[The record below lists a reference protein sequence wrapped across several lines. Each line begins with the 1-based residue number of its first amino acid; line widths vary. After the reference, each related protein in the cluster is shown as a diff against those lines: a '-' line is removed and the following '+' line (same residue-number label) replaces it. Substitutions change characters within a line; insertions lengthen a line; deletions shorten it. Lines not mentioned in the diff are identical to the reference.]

1 MEMLIFFWRRPGC
14 CVVELLKFFRLRLLG
29 FLLLGLSGCIEF
41 EEEEVQWRYLPDE
54 DVLLVALRYEGI
66 HGGDGKRDG
75 EGKGEKK
82 PAAAE
87 LDDGEIGQL
96 DAVMK
101 GGRAFFFNNWIFEFN
116 RRQLEE
122 FLKKQGEE
130 TGLPQARLTQL
141 LLKEVEVRNV
151 GFFLDGR
158 GHLCGAQTLQVG
170 NVSGLLGLTNELV
183 AEKLLEAVAKK
194 LDGGHSSTSVEK
206 DKGGSR
212 TMSPLGLL
220 KRLER
225 VHFEQLR
232 LSGATRIKGRYRVN
246 LVDPREGRSF
256 WLEEGGR
263 SYGYEL
269 LEMDYKGG
277 FARIRKNGQT
287 AIVHLKSRSV
297 VAEADAKDDVSLESM
312 QAWVRAA
319 EEKFPFARVGRPGF
333 VLRMP
338 IAEKEFEEFREK
350 GKANF
355 PDGMSMDYGD
365 GIMEMSLGQSG
376 ARGGILRKEC
386 FPGYVPNALA
396 HVREKYG
403 LLKRADVELELKQ
416 FLAGGGNPN

>member
-1 MEMLIFFWRRPGC
+1 
-14 CVVELLKFFRLRLLG
+14 VELLKVFRLGLWC
-29 FLLLGLSGCIEF
+29 LLLLALGGCIEF
-41 EEEEVQWRYLPDE
+41 EDEVVQWRYQPDE
-54 DVLLVALRYEGI
+54 DVLLVTLRYEGI
-66 HGGDGKRDG
+66 YGGDAKRDG
-75 EGKGEKK
+75 KGKKR

-87 LDDGEIGQL
+87 LDDKEIGQL

-101 GGRAFFFNNWIFEFN
+101 GSRAFFFSNWIFEFN
-116 RRQLEE
+116 RGQLEE
-122 FLKKQGEE
+122 FMKKKGEE
-130 TGLPQARLTQL
+130 TGLAEVRLTQL
-141 LLKEVEVRNV
+141 LLKEAEVRNV

-158 GHLCGAQTLQVG
+158 GRLSGAQTLRVG
-170 NVSGLLGLTNELV
+170 NVSGLLGPTNELL
-183 AEKLLEAVAKK
+183 AKKLLESVAKK
-194 LDGGHSSTSVEK
+194 LDGGQSSTSGKK
-206 DKGGSR
+206 DKGDPGAIN
-212 TMSPLGLL
+212 PLGLL

-232 LSGATRIKGRYRVN
+232 LSGVTKIKGKYRVN
-246 LVDPREGRSF
+246 LVDPRENRSF

-287 AIVHLKSRSV
+287 AIVHLKSRAV
-297 VAEADAKDDVSLESM
+297 VAEADTKDDVSLETM

-319 EEKFPFARVGRPGF
+319 EEKFAFARVGRPGF

-338 IAEKEFEEFREK
+338 FAEKEFDKFKDVEK
-350 GKANF
+350 L
-355 PDGMSMDYGD
+355 PDGISMNYGD
-365 GIMEMSLGQSG
+365 GIMEMSLGQPG
-376 ARGGILRKEC
+376 AKGGILRKEC

-396 HVREKYG
+396 HVWEKYG

>member
-1 MEMLIFFWRRPGC
+1 LLTFFLGIPRCWI
-14 CVVELLKFFRLRLLG
+14 VELLKVFRLFFCG
-29 FLLLGLSGCIEF
+29 LLLLCLGGCIEF
-41 EEEEVQWRYLPDE
+41 EDEVVQWRYQPDE
-54 DVLLVALRYEGI
+54 DVLLVTLRYEGI
-66 HGGDGKRDG
+66 YGGDAKRS
-75 EGKGEKK
+75 GKGKK
-82 PAAAE
+82 RPAAAE
-87 LDDGEIGQL
+87 LDDKEIGQL

-101 GGRAFFFNNWIFEFN
+101 GARAFFFSNWIFEFN
-116 RRQLEE
+116 RVQLEE

-130 TGLPQARLTQL
+130 TGLPQARLTQV
-141 LLKEVEVRNV
+141 LLKEVEVLNI

-158 GHLCGAQTLQVG
+158 GRLSGAQTLRVG

-194 LDGGHSSTSVEK
+194 LDGGQSSTSGKK
-206 DKGGSR
+206 DKGGPGAIN
-212 TMSPLGLL
+212 PLGLL

-232 LSGATRIKGRYRVN
+232 LSGVTKIKGRYRVN
-246 LVDPREGRSF
+246 LVDPRENRSF

-287 AIVHLKSRSV
+287 AIVHLKSRTV
-297 VAEADAKDDVSLESM
+297 VAEEDTKDDVSFDTM

-319 EEKFPFARVGRPGF
+319 EEKFTFARVGRPGF

-338 IAEKEFEEFREK
+338 FAEKEFDKFKDVEK
-350 GKANF
+350 L
-355 PDGMSMDYGD
+355 PDGISVDYRD
-365 GIMEMSLGQSG
+365 GIMEMSLGQPG

-386 FPGYVPNALA
+386 FPGYIPNALA

-403 LLKRADVELELKQ
+403 LLKRADVELKLKQ
-416 FLAGGGNPN
+416 FLAGGGKPN